1 MHDGRDQLDELDE
14 YWDDEQ
20 VAAYLGG
27 MKARSV
33 SAWASR
39 HPEVDRK
46 PRMKASKVVE
56 VKLSSPGRG
65 SRTDLAKKKTG
76 KKKTSTRDGTTT

>member
-14 YWDDEQ
+14 YWTDEQ
-20 VAAYLGG
+20 VAEYLGIRP
-27 MKARSV
+27 RSV
-33 SAWASR
+33 SSWASR

-65 SRTDLAKKKTG
+65 SRTDLVKKKTG